1 MTTSDKV
8 PVAVFTLGEREYI
21 RRELDQFFSFFPSV
35 AGGFALRTWR
45 GGPHKDQPKL
55 PPAAKSLIDRDLMCL
70 DRSSNIPRLFFTTTG
85 MAALRQMMA
94 NRRLADP
101 TRFAHVRQEL
111 GIDPMSEGMGAE

>member
-1 MTTSDKV
+1 
-8 PVAVFTLGEREYI
+8 
-21 RRELDQFFSFFPSV
+21 
-35 AGGFALRTWR
+35 
-45 GGPHKDQPKL
+45 
-55 PPAAKSLIDRDLMCL
+55 
-70 DRSSNIPRLFFTTTG
+70 